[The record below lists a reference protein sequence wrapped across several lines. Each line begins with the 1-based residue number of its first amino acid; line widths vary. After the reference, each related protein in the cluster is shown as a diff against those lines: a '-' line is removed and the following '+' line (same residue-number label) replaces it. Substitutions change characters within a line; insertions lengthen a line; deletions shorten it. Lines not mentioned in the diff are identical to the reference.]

1 MTEISTRIPKDVNIK
16 QFLNDK
22 CQRIRYLTVDAIG
35 KLGVG
40 HLGGCMSIVEA
51 LVVLYYNH
59 LRVDPGNPQMEG
71 RDRFVLSKGHAGPA
85 LYAVLADRGFFPIS
99 WLDTLNQPGTRLPS
113 HADMNRTPGVDMTT
127 GSLGQGFSCAVGIA
141 LGATLRKDGA
151 RIYTVIGDGES
162 DEGLIWEAAMYAGHK
177 KLSNLIAF
185 TDYNKMQ
192 IDGPTKEI
200 NDLESLADKW
210 SAFGWDVQRVDG
222 HDVAEIDEA
231 IIHAKSRKEK
241 PSMIILDTFKGKGVS
256 FLEASWRDNH
266 NVNISPEQH
275 RLALEELSRHA

>member
-1 MTEISTRIPKDVNIK
+1 MDDNVK
-16 QFLNDK
+16 QILDNK
-22 CQRIRYLTVDAIG
+22 CRRVRYLIVDAIG

-59 LRVDPGNPQMEG
+59 LRVDPGNPKMEG

-99 WLDTLNQPGTRLPS
+99 WLDTLNQPGTKLPS

-151 RIYTVIGDGES
+151 LVFTVIGDGES

-177 KLSNLIAF
+177 RLSNLIAF

-200 NDLESLADKW
+200 NNLEPLADKW
-210 SAFGWDVQRVDG
+210 KAFGWDVNQVDG
-222 HDVAEIDEA
+222 HDVVAIDDA
-231 IIHAKSRKEK
+231 IIHAKSHKEK

-275 RLALEELSRHA
+275 KQALEELSKHA